1 MDEFMKQYIE
11 MIDNVFKA
19 EEALLT
25 IEQDFFFFAAIA
37 TIVDAYAE
45 EHKLSHEEVVKN
57 YETIINVR
65 PEINEL
71 IEKERK
77 AL

>member
-1 MDEFMKQYIE
+1 MDEYMKQYIE
-11 MIDNVFKA
+11 TVDKVFKA
-19 EEALLT
+19 EEVLLT
-25 IEQDFFFFAAIA
+25 IEQDYFFFSAIA

-45 EHKLSHEEVVKN
+45 EHKLSHEEVVRN

-65 PEINEL
+65 PEINAL
-71 IEKERK
+71 IEKERE

>member
-1 MDEFMKQYIE
+1 MDELTKQYIE
-11 MIDNVFKA
+11 MIDKVFKA
-19 EEALLT
+19 EEVLLS
-25 IEQDFFFFAAIA
+25 IEQDYFFFAAIA

-45 EHKLSHEEVVKN
+45 EHKLSHEDVVKN

-71 IEKERK
+71 IEKERE

>member
-1 MDEFMKQYIE
+1 MDK
-11 MIDNVFKA
+11 VFKA
-19 EEALLT
+19 EEVLLT
-25 IEQDFFFFAAIA
+25 IEQDYFFFAAIA

-45 EHKLSHEEVVKN
+45 EHKLSHEDVVKN

-71 IEKERK
+71 IEKEK
-77 AL
+77 EAL

>member
-1 MDEFMKQYIE
+1 MDELTKQYIE
-11 MIDNVFKA
+11 MVDKVFKA
-19 EEALLT
+19 EEVLLS
-25 IEQDFFFFAAIA
+25 IEQDYFFFAAIA

-45 EHKLSHEEVVKN
+45 EHELSHEDVVKN

-71 IEKERK
+71 IEKERE